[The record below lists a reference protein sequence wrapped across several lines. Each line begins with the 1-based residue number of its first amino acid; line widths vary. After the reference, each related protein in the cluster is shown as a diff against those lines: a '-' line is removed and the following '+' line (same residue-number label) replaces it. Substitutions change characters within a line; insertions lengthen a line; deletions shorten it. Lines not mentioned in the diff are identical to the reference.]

1 VHGVPLP
8 ALLVPTL
15 AFCLSAALIRLLLT
29 PAVRQWF
36 LDHPNPRSLHASPI
50 PRVGGLGMM
59 PAALAGMAMA
69 GGAWLAAALAL
80 ALMVLSLVDD
90 WKSLSPALR
99 LPLHLVVAGAFAW
112 FALPQA
118 SPVGVAV
125 LGLAIGWM
133 TNLYNFMDGADGLA
147 GGMALIGFGVY
158 ALAAALG
165 GHAPFALV
173 NLSIAGAA
181 AGFLVFNFPP
191 ARVFMGDAG
200 SIPLGF
206 LAAALGL
213 QGWSE
218 GLWPLWF
225 PLVTFGPFVVDA
237 SVTLARRALRGE
249 RVWQAHRSHYYQRII
264 LLGWSH
270 RRAAVAEYLLMTASG
285 GVALLA
291 CRNEP
296 ALRLVVLAVLL
307 CVYLAAGLT
316 VDLRWRR
323 RESA

>member
-1 VHGVPLP
+1 VLLAP
-8 ALLVPTL
+8 AL
-15 AFCLSAALIRLLLT
+15 AFVLSVAFIRLLLT
-29 PAVRQWF
+29 GVVRRWF
-36 LDHPNPRSLHASPI
+36 LDHPNPRSLHAAPV

-59 PAALAGMAMA
+59 PAALAGMALVGRA
-69 GGAWLAAALAL
+69 QLAAGLAL
-80 ALMVLSLVDD
+80 ALLLLSVVDD

-99 LPLHLVVAGAFAW
+99 LPLHLAVAGVFVW
-112 FALPQA
+112 VTVPQA
-118 SPVGVAV
+118 GAAALVM
-125 LGLAIGWM
+125 LALVVGWM
-133 TNLYNFMDGADGLA
+133 TNLFNFMDGSDGLA

-158 ALAAALG
+158 AIAATLAGDAA
-165 GHAPFALV
+165 FAQASLCV
-173 NLSIAGAA
+173 AAAA

-206 LAAALGL
+206 LSAGLGL

-225 PLVTFGPFVVDA
+225 PVVVFGPFVVDA

-249 RVWQAHRSHYYQRII
+249 RVWQAHRSHYYQRLI

-270 RRAAVAEYLLMTASG
+270 RRTAVAEYVLMVASG
-285 GVALLA
+285 AVALFAAHAGSVLHMSALA
-291 CRNEP
+291 
-296 ALRLVVLAVLL
+296 ALL
-307 CVYLAAGLT
+307 CVYVAAGIT

-323 RESA
+323 PPRVSR

>member
-8 ALLVPTL
+8 ALLAPGL
-15 AFCLSAALIRLLLT
+15 AFALSVALIRLLLT
-29 PAVRQWF
+29 PAVREWF
-36 LDHPNPRSLHASPI
+36 LDHPNQRSLHATPV
-50 PRVGGLGMM
+50 PRVGGLGLM
-59 PAALAGMAMA
+59 PAALAGMALTRSAWIAA
-69 GGAWLAAALAL
+69 GFAL
-80 ALMVLSLVDD
+80 ALMLISVVDD

-99 LPLHLVVAGAFAW
+99 LPLHLMAAGAFVW
-112 FALPQA
+112 MTLPQA
-118 SPVGVAV
+118 TLAEIAA
-125 LGLAIGWM
+125 LALAIGWM

-158 ALAAALG
+158 ALGAALSG
-165 GHAPFALV
+165 DPTFALA
-173 NLSIAGAA
+173 NLCVAAAA

-206 LAAALGL
+206 LAAALGM

-225 PLVTFGPFVVDA
+225 PLVTFGPFVADA
-237 SVTLARRALRGE
+237 SITLARRALRGE
-249 RVWQAHRSHYYQRII
+249 RVWEAHRSHYYQRVI

-270 RRAAVAEYLLMTASG
+270 RRTAAAEYLLMAASG

-291 CRNEP
+291 SRNPP
-296 ALRLVVLAVLL
+296 AMQFGILAGLL
-307 CVYLAAGLT
+307 GVYFVAGLT